1 MGQFIKRAGGRAV
14 GDIFMHAGTTPP
26 ARALAC
32 DASRYAV
39 ADYPKLF
46 AAIAHRYAAVGD
58 DTGDGLFRVPGNET
72 VQPFFRHAEKVTVP
86 GYAFEPSPEYANYT
100 NMTGAEWVAYGYEA
114 YEIAEG
120 ADVWDVFRAYRNG
133 ASSGAWSRYRWI
145 DATQTA
151 GKIFLPVIWQ
161 GKFNSNC
168 NTYHHFGLING
179 TDPAGTA
186 VEYGIRIQAQQSG
199 GTRVLSNVSALSP
212 GGTATNITG
221 TVFPSGTPT
230 FAGDTIELSISL
242 WFDLDGLEWGLQVGQ
257 ISVSMGAMSAIPPA
271 GLCPSYMVNW
281 TGPGD
286 AEGRINMIHNS
297 SLSCAFFGGLSP
309 SAWDVA
315 PIVAPAGHNNLW
327 DWPDSITWATGATGG
342 AESHDHGGS
351 TAGHALTNLEVPPLT
366 SPSADFDGG
375 ATAVS
380 YQVGYDAVDGAEHS
394 HAIASAPTL
403 PPYIDVL
410 YCIQYK

>member
-1 MGQFIKRAGGRAV
+1 
-14 GDIFMHAGTTPP
+14 
-26 ARALAC
+26 
-32 DASRYAV
+32 
-39 ADYPKLF
+39 
-46 AAIAHRYAAVGD
+46 
-58 DTGDGLFRVPGNET
+58 
-72 VQPFFRHAEKVTVP
+72 VP

-100 NMTGAEWVAYGYEA
+100 NMTGAEWVAYGYD
-114 YEIAEG
+114 YAEVPEDG
-120 ADVWDVFRAYRNG
+120 RDNFHAYRNG

-199 GTRVLSNVSALSP
+199 GTRALSNVSALSP
-212 GGTATNITG
+212 GGTVTNITG
-221 TVFPSGTPT
+221 TVFPSGVPT
-230 FAGDTIELSISL
+230 FAGDTIELSLSL

-271 GLCPSYMVNW
+271 GLCPSYMINW
-281 TGPGD
+281 TGPGN
-286 AEGRINMIHNS
+286 AEGFLYMLYNE
-297 SLSCAFFGGLSP
+297 SLSCDGFGSLSP

-315 PIVAPAGHNNLW
+315 PIIAPAGHNNLW
-327 DWPDSITWATGATGG
+327 DWPDSVTWATGATGG
-342 AESHDHGGS
+342 AESHDHGGTTGGYGLTGADLPALETDGADFEGAS
-351 TAGHALTNLEVPPLT
+351 VPALTGVAY
-366 SPSADFDGG
+366 SATPGG
-375 ATAVS
+375 DHAHTITGVS
-380 YQVGYDAVDGAEHS
+380 A
-394 HAIASAPTL
+394 L